1 MRNAASFLLMLGLM
15 SGLYSCKKTLQ
26 CESPYIRKVIFVSSL
41 SSMPVKDSA
50 ALVRMFNKGSGFSQL
65 SEIFLPIALRK
76 NGTSDKSVD
85 IPYDG
90 AKTYDYDWE
99 ITLLPSNRKYYLSK
113 ISHENLTSKTHQCS
127 NGTSYVIKASG
138 AGAFPTADSTVTR
151 YGNPY
156 SATPINVPDIIVEY
170 W

>member
-1 MRNAASFLLMLGLM
+1 MRNSASFLLMLGLM
-15 SGLYSCKKTLQ
+15 SGLYSCKRTIN
-26 CESPYIRKVIFVSSL
+26 CESPYIRKVVFVSSL

-65 SEIFLPIALRK
+65 SEIFLPIALRR
-76 NGTSDKSVD
+76 NGTSDRSVD

-99 ITLLPSNRKYYLSK
+99 ITLLPSNRKYFLSS
-113 ISHENLTSKTHQCS
+113 ISHENQTSKTHYCS
-127 NGTSYVIKASG
+127 NGTSYVIRATG
-138 AGAFPTADSTVTR
+138 VGAFPVADSIVKR
-151 YGNPY
+151 PGNPY
-156 SATPINVPDIIVEY
+156 SATPINEPDIIVEY